1 MEKVLEGDLS
11 RFTVPD
17 VLTFLSMVR
26 HTGVLVMERSDQET
40 KLFFRQGTPVY
51 ATTSK
56 EELRLGTM
64 LVRQGRIGAEALDR
78 VLARQRSSGHR
89 IGRAL
94 LAEKVLTEAELES
107 FLKVQ
112 VSEVIFETF
121 DWKEGAFTFW
131 DKVPPPATAVTL
143 EMDVQNLLMEGARR
157 SDERGR
163 LPELFPD
170 LDVVVESV
178 ANPERIKQSVT
189 FTPEEWKVF
198 FLVDGR
204 RTLREICQLMGGSE
218 DTATLQILVNLVT
231 ANFIQLS
238 ARAPVP
244 APPEEDE
251 PPAQPTQKWLP
262 EKSDPPSPPPPPVA
276 FAAPPAPR
284 PPEDDTKEVVN
295 PKAVGYLG
303 NAQRITVARLAL
315 VQAEGEASFPLGKDS
330 LTVGRHRN
338 NDIVISDP
346 KVSAFHAR
354 IDRSPEGFVLVD
366 LNSRNGSYLNGKRV
380 ESALLHTGDEV
391 RMGTARLVYRVD
403 YVAQG

>member
-26 HTGVLVMERSDQET
+26 HTGVLVMERADQET
-40 KLFFRQGTPVY
+40 KLFFRQGAPVF

-56 EELRLGTM
+56 EDLRLGTM
-64 LVRQGRIGAEALDR
+64 LVRQGRIGAEALDKA
-78 VLARQRSSGHR
+78 LARQRGSGHR

-94 LAEKVLTEAELES
+94 LAEKILTEAELES

-121 DWKEGAFTFW
+121 EWKEGAFTFW

-204 RTLREICQLMGGSE
+204 RTLREICQLVGGAE
-218 DTATLQILVNLVT
+218 DQATLQILVNLVT

-238 ARAPVP
+238 TRPPTP
-244 APPEEDE
+244 APPEEEE

-262 EKSDPPSPPPPPVA
+262 EKSGSPAPPPPPVA

-295 PKAVGYLG
+295 PKAVGYLD

-315 VQAEGEASFPLGKDS
+315 VQAEGETSFPLGKDS

-366 LNSRNGSYLNGKRV
+366 LNSRNGSHLNGKRV

-403 YVAQG
+403 YVAQA